1 MTPLRRLTE
10 LGQSVWYDSIRR
22 DLYRGPALSRLIE
35 EDYLR
40 GMTSNPTIFAKA
52 IVETDLYDGE
62 IGRLTANGAS
72 ADEIFEELMI
82 DDVRGAA
89 DVFRPVFEATGGE
102 DGFVSIE
109 VGPQLARDTAR
120 SIAEARRL
128 WTACDRPN
136 VMVKIPATAEGI
148 PAIRQCLAEGIN
160 INITLLFSVPR
171 YREVMEAYL
180 GAMAERL
187 SVGRKVGPIRS
198 VASFFVSRV
207 DTKIDKALDALA
219 NDANRPQRERRTA
232 VEIRG
237 KAAIANARI
246 AYEAFEN
253 VFKNVRFAQL
263 RERGA
268 HLQRPLWASTSTKD
282 PAYPD
287 LYYVEALVA
296 PHSVD
301 TMPPETFAA
310 YLERGRPEIRIHD
323 NLREAHSVLEGLA
336 QLKIDF
342 DRIALDLEEEGAR
355 RFVASYGEALQA
367 IRRKQALFDRAALTE
382 SKGDDSHQAHV

>member
-1 MTPLRRLTE
+1 MTPLRRLTD
-10 LGQSVWYDSIRR
+10 LGQSIWYDYIRR
-22 DLYRGPALSRLIE
+22 DLYRGPELRRLIE
-35 EDYLR
+35 DYDLR

-52 IVETDLYDGE
+52 IVETNLYDEE
-62 IGRLTANGAS
+62 IRRLTANGAS
-72 ADEIFEELMI
+72 ADETFDALVV

-89 DVFRPVFEATGGE
+89 DGFRPLFEATGGE

-109 VGPQLARDTAR
+109 VGPQFARDTAG

-128 WTACDRPN
+128 WSACDRPN
-136 VMVKIPATAEGI
+136 VMVKIPATAAGI

-180 GAMAERL
+180 AAMAERL
-187 SVGRKVGPIRS
+187 SVGQKVDHIRS

-207 DTKIDKALDALA
+207 DTKIDKALDAVA
-219 NDANRPQRERRTA
+219 NDANRPQRERQTA
-232 VEIRG
+232 ADIRG
-237 KAAIANARI
+237 KVAIANARI
-246 AYEAFEN
+246 AYEAFEK
-253 VFKNVRFAQL
+253 VFTNVRFAQL
-263 RERGA
+263 WERGA

-310 YLERGRPEIRIHD
+310 YLDHGRPEVRIHD
-323 NLREAHSVLEGLA
+323 NVREAHSVFERLA

-342 DRIALDLEEEGAR
+342 DRICLDLEEEGAR
-355 RFVASYGEALQA
+355 KFVASYDEVLQT
-367 IRRKQALFDRAALTE
+367 IRRKQASFDRAPLTE

>member
-10 LGQSVWYDSIRR
+10 LGQSVWYDYIRR
-22 DLYRGPALSRLIE
+22 DLYQGQELKRLIE
-35 EDYLR
+35 DYDLR

-52 IVETDLYDGE
+52 IVETDLYDEE
-62 IGRLTANGAS
+62 IRRLAANGAS
-72 ADEIFEELMI
+72 ADAIFEALVV

-89 DVFRPVFEATGGE
+89 DVFRPVFESTGGD

-109 VGPQLARDTAR
+109 VGPQFARDTQG

-128 WTACDRPN
+128 WSTCDRPN

-180 GAMAERL
+180 AAMEQRV
-187 SVGRKVGPIRS
+187 SEGREVDRIRS

-207 DTKIDKALDALA
+207 DMSVNRALDAVA
-219 NDANRPQRERRTA
+219 SDTSREERVRQTA
-232 VEIRG
+232 GALKG
-237 KAAIANARI
+237 KVAIANAQI
-246 AYEAFEN
+246 AYDAFES
-253 VFKNVRFAQL
+253 VFNSARFAKL
-263 RERGA
+263 KERGG

-287 LYYVEALVA
+287 LYYVEALIG
-296 PHSVD
+296 PDTVD

-310 YLERGRPEIRIHD
+310 FRDHGRPKVRIHHQ
-323 NLREAHSVLEGLA
+323 LAEAHSIFERLELFE
-336 QLKIDF
+336 IDF
-342 DRIALDLEEEGAR
+342 QRISLDLKEEAAR
-355 RFVASYGEALQA
+355 KFVESYDAALQA
-367 IRRKQALFDRAALTE
+367 VRQKQELN
-382 SKGDDSHQAHV
+382 DSHQAHV

>member
-1 MTPLRRLTE
+1 MTPLRRLTD
-10 LGQSVWYDSIRR
+10 LGQSAWYDYIRR
-22 DLYRGPALSRLIE
+22 DLYRGPALRRLIE
-35 EDYLR
+35 DYDLR

-52 IVETDLYDGE
+52 IVETNLYDEE
-62 IGRLTANGAS
+62 IRRLTANGAS
-72 ADEIFEELMI
+72 GDETFDALVV

-89 DVFRPVFEATGGE
+89 DGFRPLFEATGGE

-109 VGPQLARDTAR
+109 VGPQFARDTAG

-128 WTACDRPN
+128 WSACDRPN
-136 VMVKIPATAEGI
+136 VMVKIPATAAGI

-180 GAMAERL
+180 AAMAERL
-187 SVGRKVGPIRS
+187 SVGQKVDHIRS

-207 DTKIDKALDALA
+207 DTKLDKALDAVA
-219 NDANRPQRERRTA
+219 NDANRPQRERQTA
-232 VEIRG
+232 ADIRG
-237 KAAIANARI
+237 KVAIANARI

-253 VFKNVRFAQL
+253 VFTNVRFAQL
-263 RERGA
+263 WERGA

-310 YLERGRPEIRIHD
+310 YLDHGRPEVRIHD
-323 NLREAHSVLEGLA
+323 NLREAHSVFERLA

-342 DRIALDLEEEGAR
+342 DRICLDFEEEGAR
-355 RFVASYGEALQA
+355 KFVASYDEVLQT
-367 IRRKQALFDRAALTE
+367 IRRKQASFDRAPLTE

>member
-1 MTPLRRLTE
+1 MTPLRRLTG
-10 LGQSVWYDSIRR
+10 LGQSLWYDYIRR
-22 DLYRGPALSRLIE
+22 DLYRGPELKRLIE
-35 EDYLR
+35 DDDLR

-52 IVETDLYDGE
+52 IAETDLYDEE
-62 IGRLTANGAS
+62 IGRLAANGAS
-72 ADEIFEELMI
+72 AGEIFEALVV

-89 DVFRPVFEATGGE
+89 DVFRPVFESTGGD

-109 VGPQLARDTAR
+109 VGPQFARDTAG
-120 SIAEARRL
+120 SIAEARQL
-128 WTACDRPN
+128 WSACDRPN

-180 GAMAERL
+180 AAMEQRL
-187 SVGRKVGPIRS
+187 ANGQPVDRIRS

-207 DTKIDKALDALA
+207 DTNVNKALDATA
-219 NDANRPQRERRTA
+219 SDSSRPERERQTA
-232 VEIRG
+232 RELRG
-237 KAAIANARI
+237 KVAIANARI
-246 AYEAFEN
+246 AYKAFES
-253 VFKNVRFAQL
+253 VFNTSRFAKL
-263 RERGA
+263 KERGA
-268 HLQRPLWASTSTKD
+268 HLQRPLWASTSAKD

-287 LYYVEALVA
+287 LYYVEALIA

-310 YLERGRPEIRIHD
+310 YLDHGRPEVRIHD
-323 NLREAHSVLEGLA
+323 ELREAHSVFDGLA

-342 DRIALDLEEEGAR
+342 DRISLDLEAEGAR
-355 RFVASYGEALQA
+355 KFVASYDEALQA
-367 IRRKQALFDRAALTE
+367 VRQKQA
-382 SKGDDSHQAHV
+382 